1 MKSREIEEYKRK
13 LKLNKTQRSILVG
26 TLLGDSH
33 LETRNDG
40 KTYRLKVEHSSKQA
54 FYVNW
59 LYEHFKDWTLTPPK
73 YKDKQVFDKTYQ
85 NYYFS
90 TLSVGNFRFY
100 GKQFYDNKNQKII
113 PKQIRKWLTPLALA
127 VWIMDDGSAKSKDH
141 RAVILNTQG
150 FSRDDLKILVVAL
163 QSVYGIE
170 ANFRKQREGLQLI
183 VVGKSAEHLYK
194 VVQKYMLPEFSYKF
208 GALDNTLPKE

>member
-1 MKSREIEEYKRK
+1 MRSREIEQYKLS
-13 LKLNKTQRSILVG
+13 LKLSKTQKSILVG

-40 KTYRLKVEHSSKQA
+40 KTYKLRVEHSSKQA
-54 FYVNW
+54 FYVDW
-59 LYEHFKDWTLTPPK
+59 MYEHFKDWVLTPPK
-73 YKDKQVFDKTYQ
+73 YKEKQVFGKIYQ

-100 GKQFYDNKNQKII
+100 GKQFYDINHHKVV
-113 PKQIRKWLTPLALA
+113 PKQIGKWLTPLALA
-127 VWIMDDGSAKSKDH
+127 VWIMDDGSSKSKYH

-150 FSRDDLKILVVAL
+150 FSRSDINILIKAL

-183 VVGKSAEHLYK
+183 VVGKSAELLYK
-194 VVQKYMLPEFSYKF
+194 TVQKYMLPNFTYKF

>member
-100 GKQFYDNKNQKII
+100 GKQFYENKSQNII

-141 RAVILNTQG
+141 KAVILNTQG
-150 FSRDDLKILVVAL
+150 FSKDDLKILVVAL